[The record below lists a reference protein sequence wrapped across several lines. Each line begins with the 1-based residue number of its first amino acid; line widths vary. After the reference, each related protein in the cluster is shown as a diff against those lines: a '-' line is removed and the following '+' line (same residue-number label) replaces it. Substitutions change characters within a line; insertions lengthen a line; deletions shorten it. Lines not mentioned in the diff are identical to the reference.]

1 MRGLTEKEFI
11 ERYAG
16 EYRVRGD
23 EYEPKY
29 CPLCHGGKNKDKY
42 TFGLNYKKLSSIV
55 KEKCVLAEELGHYY
69 YDAIYTLNSDSQLI
83 SKQEYK
89 AMKWRS
95 LNCVSLNSLL
105 SCFRKRNI

>member
-1 MRGLTEKEFI
+1 MINNMDLIKLYDLA
-11 ERYAG
+11 ERENINIYNCSNLKANG
-16 EYRVRGD
+16 IYLNYD
-23 EYEPKY
+23 NYKII
-29 CPLCHGGKNKDKY
+29 
-42 TFGLNYKKLSSIV
+42 GLNYKKLSSLV

-105 SCFRKRNI
+105 SCFNKRDI